1 MTTWGDVLPYILLV
15 LALSYLLG
23 SIPFGLL
30 LTRAAGIGDL
40 RQIGSG
46 NIGATNVLRTGRKD
60 LAALTLLLDGAK
72 GTLAVLLAEYFGP
85 DLVIFGAFGALVGHL
100 NPVWLKFVGGKGVA
114 TYLGILFGLAWP
126 MGVLF
131 AALWLA
137 TALAFRMSSLAAI
150 VATVLTAAAA
160 WMLSAPETWRDLMG
174 QYDFLL
180 LTRQKGEGIALLAI
194 LVIMRHRDNIRR
206 IWRREEP
213 RIGEGR

>member
-1 MTTWGDVLPYILLV
+1 MTWGDVLPYIVLV
-15 LALSYLLG
+15 LGLSYLLG

-72 GTLAVLLAEYFGP
+72 GTLAVLLAERFGP

-100 NPVWLKFVGGKGVA
+100 NPVWLKFAGGKGVA
-114 TYLGILFGLAWP
+114 TYLGILFGLSWP
-126 MGVLF
+126 MGLLF

-150 VATVLTAAAA
+150 VATVLTSAAG
-160 WMLSAPETWRDLMG
+160 WILSAPDTWRALMG
-174 QYDFLL
+174 EYDFLL

-194 LVIMRHRDNIRR
+194 LVIMRHRENIVR

-213 RIGEGR
+213 RIGERR

>member
-1 MTTWGDVLPYILLV
+1 LV
-15 LALSYLLG
+15 LGLSYLLG

-100 NPVWLKFVGGKGVA
+100 NSVWLKFQGGKGVA

-150 VATVLTAAAA
+150 VATVLTSIAA
-160 WMLSAPETWRDLMG
+160 WVFSAPDAWRELMG